1 MLSKSFLTVVV
12 QFILVVQTSLL
23 LTSRTPVDP
32 AVTRSLHSGRFSMEG
47 KQSGAYSAEQI
58 LLSLAAVFVTVARAE
73 NPQVE

>member
-1 MLSKSFLTVVV
+1 
-12 QFILVVQTSLL
+12 
-23 LTSRTPVDP
+23 
-32 AVTRSLHSGRFSMEG
+32 MEG